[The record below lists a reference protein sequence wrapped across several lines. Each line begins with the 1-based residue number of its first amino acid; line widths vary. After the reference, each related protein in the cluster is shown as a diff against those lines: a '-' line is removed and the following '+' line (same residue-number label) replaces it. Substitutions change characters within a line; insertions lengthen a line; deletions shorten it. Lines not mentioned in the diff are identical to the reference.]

1 MRLYLTGMPH
11 GVQNW
16 HKDGLLS
23 PDTTSASCELSY
35 FIQHK
40 DQEFAKA
47 ISECISAVVDVTLRG
62 SERCE
67 SGRIEAAFPK
77 AAVWATVP

>member
-1 MRLYLTGMPH
+1 MDHRA
-11 GVQNW
+11 W
-16 HKDGLLS
+16 HKGGLVS
-23 PDTTSASCELSY
+23 ADTASASFELSY

-47 ISECISAVVDVTLRG
+47 IPGFISVVADVTLRG

-77 AAVWATVP
+77 AAVWATGP

>member
-1 MRLYLTGMPH
+1 MEHRA
-11 GVQNW
+11 W
-16 HKDGLLS
+16 HKGGLVS
-23 PDTTSASCELSY
+23 ADTASASFELSY

-40 DQEFAKA
+40 YQEFAKA
-47 ISECISAVVDVTLRG
+47 IPEFISAAADVTLSR

-77 AAVWATVP
+77 AAVWATGP